1 MGQKVNPYGFR
12 LGVTTDHKSRWFAD
26 STKVGQRYRDYVTED
41 IKIRHLLTTRLDRAG
56 VSRVE
61 IERTRDR
68 VRVDIHTARPGLVI
82 GRRGAEA
89 EAIRADLEKLTA
101 KQIQLNILEVKNPEM
116 DAQLVAQG
124 IAEQLNARV
133 AFRRAMRKGMQGAT
147 RQGAKGIRVQCSGR
161 LGGAEMSRTEFYRE
175 GRVPLHT
182 LRANI
187 DYGFYEAKTVFGR
200 IGVKVWI
207 YKGDIT
213 NKELA
218 REQANA
224 KPVRGDRNE
233 RPRRNSAP
241 AAPAAEAAAGGTQV
255 TVSRS
260 HPSLVR
266 KLFAFEVPEI
276 ASGDV
281 EIVQIAREAG
291 HRTKL
296 AVRAS
301 KPGIN
306 AKGSC
311 IGELGQRV
319 RAVSAELNEEKID
332 IVDYSE
338 NLAEFVAHALS
349 PAKVSSSYM
358 LDVATKHVR
367 ALVPD
372 FQLSLAIGKEGQNV
386 RLAARLTGA
395 KIDVQPDSILEG

>member
-1 MGQKVNPYGFR
+1 MDIDLRLLKQVETDRDISFR
-12 LGVTTDHKSRWFAD
+12 EL
-26 STKVGQRYRDYVTED
+26 
-41 IKIRHLLTTRLDRAG
+41 
-56 VSRVE
+56 VE
-61 IERTRDR
+61 IIEAAVVAAYHKNVGNNDEARAVLDQKTGKISIYVP
-68 VRVDIHTARPGLVI
+68 VRNEDGQPTSEETDVT
-82 GRRGAEA
+82 
-89 EAIRADLEKLTA
+89 
-101 KQIQLNILEVKNPEM
+101 PE
-116 DAQLVAQG
+116 
-124 IAEQLNARV
+124 N
-133 AFRRAMRKGMQGAT
+133 
-147 RQGAKGIRVQCSGR
+147 
-161 LGGAEMSRTEFYRE
+161 
-175 GRVPLHT
+175 
-182 LRANI
+182 
-187 DYGFYEAKTVFGR
+187 FGR
-200 IGVKVWI
+200 IAAYSAKQVIAQRLREINDEVLFGEFSGKEEDIVTGVIEQGPKPYLVYVNLGTVEAMLPDSEQVPGEDYSHGKRMRFYVTKV
-207 YKGDIT
+207 
-213 NKELA
+213 A
-218 REQANA
+218 RAT
-224 KPVRGDRNE
+224 R
-233 RPRRNSAP
+233 
-241 AAPAAEAAAGGTQV
+241 GGTQV

-276 ASGDV
+276 ANGDV

-338 NLAEFVAHALS
+338 DLPEFVAHALS

-358 LDVATKHVR
+358 LDAATKHVR

>member
-1 MGQKVNPYGFR
+1 MDIDLRLLKQVETDRDISFR
-12 LGVTTDHKSRWFAD
+12 EL
-26 STKVGQRYRDYVTED
+26 
-41 IKIRHLLTTRLDRAG
+41 
-56 VSRVE
+56 VE
-61 IERTRDR
+61 IIEAAVVAAYHKNVGNHDA
-68 VRVDIHTARPGLVI
+68 ARAVLDQKTGKISIYVPVLDEDGQPTSEEQDV
-82 GRRGAEA
+82 
-89 EAIRADLEKLTA
+89 T
-101 KQIQLNILEVKNPEM
+101 PE
-116 DAQLVAQG
+116 
-124 IAEQLNARV
+124 N
-133 AFRRAMRKGMQGAT
+133 
-147 RQGAKGIRVQCSGR
+147 
-161 LGGAEMSRTEFYRE
+161 
-175 GRVPLHT
+175 
-182 LRANI
+182 
-187 DYGFYEAKTVFGR
+187 FGR
-200 IGVKVWI
+200 IAAYSAKQVIAQRLREINDEVLFGEFSGKEEDIVTGVIEQGPKPYLVYVNLGTVEAMLPDSEQVPGEDYSHGKRMRFYVTKV
-207 YKGDIT
+207 
-213 NKELA
+213 A
-218 REQANA
+218 RAT
-224 KPVRGDRNE
+224 R
-233 RPRRNSAP
+233 
-241 AAPAAEAAAGGTQV
+241 GGTQV

-338 NLAEFVAHALS
+338 DLPEFVAHALS

-358 LDVATKHVR
+358 LDAATKHVR